1 MKEMTANDDFERFR
15 NGVAKYAAYLETPEG
30 RLRLDL
36 AFANLQ
42 DFLPQATRS
51 LLALDLGCG
60 TGAIAVRLARLGLHV
75 TLLDASLPML
85 DFAKHTTREAGVA
98 ERITLKHGDAV
109 QLATLFDAGSFDLIL
124 CHNILEYVDDPGA
137 VLRGAARTLR
147 DPSGILS
154 LLVRNQAG
162 EVLKAAIQGGDLAA
176 AEHNLTA
183 EWGHESLYGGRVRLF
198 AAENLH
204 AMLAATSFAV
214 TAERGVR
221 VVSDYLPRRVPGT
234 AEYERIFD
242 LERKLGRRPEF
253 VAVARYTHFL
263 AHRVDPVMKDVT

>member
-15 NGVAKYAAYLETPEG
+15 TGAAKYAAYLETPEG

-42 DFLPQATRS
+42 DFLPQATPS

-60 TGAIAVRLARLGLHV
+60 TGALAVRLAQLGLHV

-85 DFAKHTTREAGVA
+85 DFAKRATREAGVT
-98 ERITLKHGDAV
+98 ERITLKHGDAM

-124 CHNILEYVDDPGA
+124 CHNILEYVDNPGA
-137 VLRGAARTLR
+137 MLRGAARTLR
-147 DPSGILS
+147 ESSGILS

-162 EVLKAAIQGGDLAA
+162 EVLKAAIQGGDLAT
-176 AEHNLTA
+176 AEHNLAA

-204 AMLAATSFAV
+204 AMLVAASFAV

-221 VVSDYLPRRVPGT
+221 VVSDYLPPRVPGT
-234 AEYERIFD
+234 AEYHRIFE
-242 LERKLGRRPEF
+242 LERKLGRRSEF
-253 VAVARYTHFL
+253 AAVARYTHFL
-263 AHRVDPVMKDVT
+263 AHRLGSVMKDVT